1 MGVPLKDFTKLK
13 FKVYT
18 FITEHNHEHKKVRG
32 IKKNSVDDKLKYED
46 CKTVWFSSSC
56 MKHEMDEIHSRS

>member
-1 MGVPLKDFTKLK
+1 MGVPLKDFAKLK

-46 CKTVWFSSSC
+46 CKTV
-56 MKHEMDEIHSRS
+56 